1 MNELTL
7 FAVEIT
13 ISLLVSVCVVY
24 ILNKSFHNVLVDLC
38 GTEVRAQFWLIYSN
52 LMLVIAPLLTTIIF
66 GKSHKVLE
74 ASFTFYKTAFGSVL
88 FGVFISLLIIGL
100 QITKY
105 ISKQVDE
112 QRVVDCLNKER

>member
-7 FAVEIT
+7 FAFEII
-13 ISLLVSVCVVY
+13 ISLFVSTCVIY
-24 ILNKSFHNVLVDLC
+24 ILNKSFRNVLIDLC

-52 LMLVIAPLLTTIIF
+52 LMLVIAPLLTTIMF
-66 GKSHKVLE
+66 GKSHRVIE
-74 ASFTFYKTAFGSVL
+74 ASFTFYKAAFSSVL

-105 ISKQVDE
+105 IPKQVHE
-112 QRVVDCLNKER
+112 QIVID